1 MSAKPVE
8 IVEIFDVSID
18 KVWNALTTKV
28 AFDKWYFDIEK
39 FVPEVGFEFEFYG
52 GSYLHHCKIVEVE
65 PTKLLAYTWKYPVYE
80 GNSVV
85 TFILDEL
92 TDEIVP
98 QTKLTLIHEGIET
111 FPPDDKNFSR
121 ESFEA
126 GWTEIIRISLK
137 NYLEGNYEEDSKV
150 E

>member
-8 IVEIFDVSID
+8 IVEIFDVPVD
-18 KVWNALTTKV
+18 KLWAALTTKI

-39 FVPEVGFEFEFYG
+39 FNPEIGFEFEFYG
-52 GSYLHHCKIVEVE
+52 GSYLHHCKIVEID
-65 PTKLLAYTWKYPVYE
+65 PFKKLVYTWKYPVYE

-85 TFILDEL
+85 SFIVEEL

-98 QTKLTLIHEGIET
+98 QTKLTLIHEGVET

-121 ESFEA
+121 ESFVA

-137 NYLEGNYEEDSKV
+137 NYLEGNIEHSKV

>member
-1 MSAKPVE
+1 MSAKPIK
-8 IVEIFDVSID
+8 IVEIFDTSID
-18 KVWNALTTKV
+18 KVWYALTTKE
-28 AFDKWYFDIEK
+28 AFDKWYFDIEN

-52 GSYLHHCKIVEVE
+52 GSYLHHCKIVEII
-65 PTKLLAYTWKYPVYE
+65 PQTKLVYTWKYPVYD

-85 TFILDEL
+85 TFMLEKLED
-92 TDEIVP
+92 DIVP
-98 QTKLTLIHEGIET
+98 QTKLTLVHEGIET
-111 FPPDDKNFSR
+111 FPPEDKNFSR

-137 NYLEGNYEEDSKV
+137 NYLEGNTEEDSKV